1 MNANANSS
9 FCVRTQNEKKIVGT
23 SFGGTQGDYAIERR
37 SATILVEKLRNQRR
51 MMNHRPE
58 WVFWHFCSRINM
70 CSHTK

>member
-9 FCVRTQNEKKIVGT
+9 FCVRTQNEKKIVET

-37 SATILVEKLRNQRR
+37 SATILVEKLWNQRR
-51 MMNHRPE
+51 MMNHGPE